1 MKIGILTYHHV
12 VNDGAV
18 LQTVGHVNTLREL
31 FPQATIEVI
40 DYRHKTFEQI
50 EFRDTFK
57 GLVKFKKGT
66 LSRIKKYYSFKR
78 FVGKLLP
85 LSQEK
90 LITDDVQKAVE
101 FINRQNYDYIL
112 VGSDEV
118 WKILDKKYSRKFPNI
133 YWLPKEIK
141 AKRIASAASANG
153 SNPKLLTNPDVLKN
167 IKEITNGFHAIAVR
181 DQYTFDL
188 IKSVNVEAPLYQVPD
203 PTFGVEFKA
212 SGVKEKLQKAG
223 VDFTKKRF
231 ALNLS
236 SNNPEFAIASEQ
248 IAGYAKKNNIQLVG
262 IGQFNKYCVINF
274 SDILNSV
281 EWATCYQFFDFC
293 ITDRF
298 HSTIFSVK
306 NKIPFMV
313 IESNKKYPNEHK
325 GKIVDLL
332 RKMNKINHHYFFDK
346 NTDFV
351 NEIEKLILE
360 FNDKDFEEIV
370 LNQKKQF
377 REHLINSLN

>member
-351 NEIEKLILE
+351 NAQLLVIEFGLEPIQWLLEKLQLVMM
-360 FNDKDFEEIV
+360 F
-370 LNQKKQF
+370 
-377 REHLINSLN
+377 